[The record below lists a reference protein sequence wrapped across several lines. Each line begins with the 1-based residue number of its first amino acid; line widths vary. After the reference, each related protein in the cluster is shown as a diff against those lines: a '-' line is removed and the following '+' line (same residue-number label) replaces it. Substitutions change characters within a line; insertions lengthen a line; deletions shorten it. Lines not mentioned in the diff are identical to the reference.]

1 MRYREMKLADL
12 FAVAELE
19 RRIFQD
25 PWSVSSCRGALENP
39 CVYAVTAEDEEDGRI
54 AGYGFLMGTQ
64 DEAELLRI
72 AVDPDKRRRHIGSDL
87 LEDMLDFADYEGY
100 SAIFLEVRDSNRAAR
115 ELYRKNGFELIG
127 KRADYYKDPV
137 EDALIMELLIVDPD
151 EE

>member
-19 RRIFQD
+19 RRIFKD
-25 PWSVSSCRGALENP
+25 PWSVTSCRGAMENP
-39 CVYAVTAEDEEDGRI
+39 CVYAVTAEDEDGKI

-72 AVDPDKRRRHIGSDL
+72 AVDPDKRRKHIGSEL
-87 LEDMLDFADYEGY
+87 LDDMLDYADYEGY
-100 SAIFLEVRDSNRAAR
+100 TAIFLEVRDSNSPAIA
-115 ELYRKNGFELIG
+115 LYRKNGFELIG

-137 EDALIMELLIVDPD
+137 EDALIMELVIEDPD

>member
-19 RRIFQD
+19 RRIFKD
-25 PWSVSSCRGALENP
+25 PWSVSSCRGAMENP
-39 CVYAVTAEDEEDGRI
+39 CVYAVTAEDEDGKI

-72 AVDPDKRRRHIGSDL
+72 AVDPDRRRQHIGSEL
-87 LEDMLDFADYEGY
+87 LEDMLDYADYEGY
-100 SAIFLEVRDSNRAAR
+100 TAIFLEVRDSNSAAIA
-115 ELYRKNGFELIG
+115 LYHKNGFELIG

-137 EDALIMELLIVDPD
+137 EDALIMELVIEDPD